1 MLGFD
6 WKKGLSRLVGAS
18 LAVVMLTVV
27 GAVSPAHAYSA
38 HFPYN
43 SSSPVDNAVG
53 IAVGANIQLLF
64 LSNVAVQAQN
74 VTIKKT
80 SDNSIVETI
89 PVNGL
94 LVTGGGTNTITIN
107 PTSDLLPSTEYYIL
121 LAAGAFTADGFA
133 SLPVTDPTVLSFT
146 TAGGGG
152 LAPTVGVVTP
162 IALMQGSYGVGATIP
177 IAACFS
183 GTATVLNGNANE
195 NIKLVLNTN
204 ATGINYT
211 GSLVSFGGVDN
222 CLKFKR

>member
-38 HFPYN
+38 NFAYN

-64 LSNVAVQAQN
+64 LSPVAAQAQN

-80 SDNSIVETI
+80 SDNSTVETI
-89 PVNGL
+89 PVNGG
-94 LVTGGGTNTITIN
+94 LVTGSGTTTITIN
-107 PTSDLLPSTEYYIL
+107 PSSNLLPSTEYYIL
-121 LAAGAFTADGFA
+121 LDPAAFTADGFD
-133 SLPVTDPTVLSFT
+133 SLPVTSTTALSFT

-183 GTATVLNGNANE
+183 GTATVSNGGNNS
-195 NIKLVLNTN
+195 NIKLVLNKPR
-204 ATGINYT
+204 ATC
-211 GSLVSFGGVDN
+211 SH
-222 CLKFKR
+222 